1 MINHFANN
9 LKTLRKMNGLKQ
21 HELAELCRIK
31 KHCIGA
37 YEEGRSEPNIDNLI
51 VLSIVLKVSLNQLV
65 INEIK

>member
-9 LKTLRKMNGLKQ
+9 LKTLRRMNGLTQ
-21 HELAELCRIK
+21 QQLAELCRIK

-37 YEEGRSEPNIDNLI
+37 YEEGRNEPNIDNLI